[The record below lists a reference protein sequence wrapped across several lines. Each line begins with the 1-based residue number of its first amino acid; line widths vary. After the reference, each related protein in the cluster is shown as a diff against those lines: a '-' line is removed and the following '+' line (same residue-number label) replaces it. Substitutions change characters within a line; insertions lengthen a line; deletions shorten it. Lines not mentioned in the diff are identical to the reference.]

1 MHRAIAITT
10 SDERQFI
17 DSDNSSVVLLDR
29 LKGLRE
35 FYFDHVRKASTA
47 MNSRSSLQAS
57 IDNFLDLHRRFIT
70 DKKMNI
76 QGPKLVL

>member
-17 DSDNSSVVLLDR
+17 DSDNNYVVLLDR

-47 MNSRSSLQAS
+47 MNSR
-57 IDNFLDLHRRFIT
+57 
-70 DKKMNI
+70 
-76 QGPKLVL
+76 